1 VSGGFQNVS
10 NALCAV
16 AGGTAQNGSNAV
28 RYSGTI
34 TSTGHAVAC
43 FKAIAVTIPVD
54 EKMTLSYSINPQSTL
69 GRFAGVDLAMTDGTT
84 LHAAGALDTAGVSMN
99 PATGRGTVNQW
110 TKVKCVIGRWL
121 AGTTISRILVLFDHS
136 GETGQFN
143 GFIDNVTVQSD
154 NAIVKTIGPV
164 NKTATGGRTVPVSA
178 RYFGGMVRITNFTQ
192 EYSRPLTVKMY
203 SGDGRLVVQKQ
214 LLDFSVPVLLKKGVY
229 FIRLESGSKRS
240 LNVKLVA
247 D

>member
-1 VSGGFQNVS
+1 
-10 NALCAV
+10 V

-69 GRFAGVDLAMTDGTT
+69 GRFAGVDLAMTDGST
-84 LHAAGALDTAGVSMN
+84 LHAAGALDTAGVSMD

-110 TKVKCVIGRWL
+110 TKVKCAIGRWL

-164 NKTATGGRTVPVSA
+164 NKTASGGRAVPVSA

-214 LLDFSVPVLLKKGVY
+214 RTDFSVPVLLKKGVC

-240 LNVKLVA
+240 LNVKLVV